1 MNFSDLQVWHY
12 AIAGCA
18 VLLLLAI
25 ILYFLPGGRIN
36 ISGVAA
42 CALVSLV
49 VGFGGGILTMYAFG
63 FHWEGE
69 PTPKQ
74 TGASRMGGGMGGMGG
89 GGPPGGGM
97 GEGGGAGKKGGSEKK
112 GKDSDSKA
120 ESGKKG
126 AEDKASGGPPDR

>member
-1 MNFSDLQVWHY
+1 MNLSDLHVWHY

-25 ILYFLPGGRIN
+25 ILYFIPGGKIN
-36 ISGVAA
+36 ISGIAA
-42 CALVSLV
+42 CSLVTLV
-49 VGFGGGILTMYAFG
+49 VGFGIGVVTMVGFG

-69 PTPKQ
+69 PTPKSAGQ
-74 TGASRMGGGMGGMGG
+74 ASGMGGRMGGMGG
-89 GGPPGGGM
+89 GGPPGGSM
-97 GEGGGAGKKGGSEKK
+97 GAGGAAGKKGGSEKK

-126 AEDKASGGPPDR
+126 AEDKN

>member
-12 AIAGCA
+12 AIAGCG

-25 ILYFLPGGRIN
+25 ILYFIPGGRIN
-36 ISGVAA
+36 ISGTAA

-49 VGFGGGILTMYAFG
+49 VGFGAGILTMFAFG

-74 TGASRMGGGMGGMGG
+74 TGASRMGGGMGG

-112 GKDSDSKA
+112 GKNSDSKA

-126 AEDKASGGPPDR
+126 AEEKGSGGPPDR

>member
-36 ISGVAA
+36 VSGTAA

-49 VGFGGGILTMYAFG
+49 VGFGVGILTMFAFG

-74 TGASRMGGGMGGMGG
+74 AAASRMGGMGG

-112 GKDSDSKA
+112 GKDSDSKG
-120 ESGKKG
+120 ESGKKA
-126 AEDKASGGPPDR
+126 AEEKNSGGPPGR